1 MKVKP
6 KHLKP
11 NRFRRMT
18 LKNKILMA
26 IVSLSL
32 IICLTV
38 GGSASYAYLVTPKS
52 SDEVSFSKSTIV
64 APTVSHDNAV
74 SSAAMV
80 PGGSI
85 TVNSYVK
92 ANSGTN
98 VATYLFAKV
107 TKSSNVDTYLSYTYD
122 SGWTKDTTNS
132 TSTVDILYR
141 KLAASATGTY
151 YIYSSKAVTVKSATT
166 KSDTFTSAKPTITV
180 TAAIVQQD
188 ARTAAQAY
196 TTVSSFL

>member
-1 MKVKP
+1 MKA
-6 KHLKP
+6 KHAKKMS
-11 NRFRRMT
+11 F
-18 LKNKILMA
+18 KNKILLT
-26 IVSLSL
+26 ILCFSLS
-32 IICLTV
+32 ICV
-38 GGSASYAYLVTPKS
+38 AIGGSYTYAYLVTPKS
-52 SDEVSFSKSTIV
+52 SDTVTFSKSTIV
-64 APTVSHDNAV
+64 APSVSHDNAV

-151 YIYSSKAVTVKSATT
+151 YIYSGKAVTVKSATT
-166 KSDTFTSAKPTITV
+166 KTYC
-180 TAAIVQQD
+180 
-188 ARTAAQAY
+188 RTGI
-196 TTVSSFL
+196 

>member
-1 MKVKP
+1 MKA
-6 KHLKP
+6 KHAKKMS
-11 NRFRRMT
+11 F
-18 LKNKILMA
+18 KNKILLT
-26 IVSLSL
+26 ILCFSLS
-32 IICLTV
+32 ICV
-38 GGSASYAYLVTPKS
+38 AIGGSYTYAYLVTPKS
-52 SDEVSFSKSTIV
+52 SDTVTFSKSTIV
-64 APTVSHDNAV
+64 APSVSHDNAV

-151 YIYSSKAVTVKSATT
+151 YIYSGKAVTVKSATT

-180 TAAIVQQD
+180 TAALAQQD
-188 ARTAAQAY
+188 GRTAAQAY
-196 TTVSSFL
+196 SLISSVL